1 MLMSTTV
8 VHEPT
13 VTRPLPTP
21 DRTPADG
28 TVLGQQDRPLAAPPD
43 VPQSSG
49 SPHRRYLRLSQVSR
63 LHRYGP
69 AKAVDCSALQTD
81 IGAMP
86 RRTLAGRNE
95 QVVRT

>member
-28 TVLGQQDRPLAAPPD
+28 TVLGQTRQTFGRPTRRAAVIRFAAPPL
-43 VPQSSG
+43 PAAQSGKPTASIRAGQSG
-49 SPHRRYLRLSQVSR
+49 GLFRPS
-63 LHRYGP
+63 
-69 AKAVDCSALQTD
+69 D
-81 IGAMP
+81 
-86 RRTLAGRNE
+86 
-95 QVVRT
+95 